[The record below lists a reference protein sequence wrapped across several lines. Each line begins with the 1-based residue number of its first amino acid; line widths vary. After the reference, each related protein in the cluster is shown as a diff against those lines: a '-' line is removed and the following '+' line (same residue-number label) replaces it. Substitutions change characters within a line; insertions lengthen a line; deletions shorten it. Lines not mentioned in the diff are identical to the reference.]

1 MNQII
6 EKIKLFNVVDDVVNL
21 KQLSGGHINT
31 TYLVTTAQE
40 NQTNKYVLQKINKYV
55 FKNPDEVMQNIV
67 SITNF
72 IKDKI
77 FSKGQNYKRK
87 VLNFLQST
95 NGLPYI
101 IDENGDYWRMYE
113 FIDQSVCYDNT
124 SDLKIIEET
133 GKAFGEFQLHLDDY
147 PIEELYITIKNF
159 HNLPM
164 RYDYFD
170 QVIKIDRFDR
180 ANKVSREI
188 ESFFN
193 LENYVSQLNLMLENG
208 KLPYRVT
215 HNDTKCNNVLFD
227 KNTNKKLCVI
237 DLDTVMPGLVAF
249 DYGDAIRCIANTA
262 KEDEKDLSKVKLD
275 LNRFKAFTKGFLSL
289 VGDKLTDKEKETLY
303 LGPISIATELA
314 LRFLTDYLEGDVY
327 FKTDYLEHNLDRAR
341 CQLELAKDMLLKKE
355 KMKEIIDECL
365 RENQRNLI

>member
-1 MNQII
+1 
-6 EKIKLFNVVDDVVNL
+6 
-21 KQLSGGHINT
+21 
-31 TYLVTTAQE
+31 
-40 NQTNKYVLQKINKYV
+40 
-55 FKNPDEVMQNIV
+55 
-67 SITNF
+67 
-72 IKDKI
+72 
-77 FSKGQNYKRK
+77 
-87 VLNFLQST
+87 
-95 NGLPYI
+95 
-101 IDENGDYWRMYE
+101 
-113 FIDQSVCYDNT
+113 
-124 SDLKIIEET
+124 
-133 GKAFGEFQLHLDDY
+133 
-147 PIEELYITIKNF
+147 
-159 HNLPM
+159 M

-170 QVIKIDRFDR
+170 EVIKVDRFDR
-180 ANKVSREI
+180 VNKVSREI

-208 KLPYRVT
+208 ELPYRVT

-249 DYGDAIRCIANTA
+249 DYGDAIRCIANLA

-365 RENQRNLI
+365 RENQRNLIQMGNKKVGKNPTFIF

>member
-6 EKIKLFNVVDDVVNL
+6 EKVKLFNVIDDVVNL

-55 FKNPDEVMQNIV
+55 FKNPNEVMQNIV

-77 FSKGQNYKRK
+77 SSKGQNYKRK

-95 NGLPYI
+95 NGQPYI

-113 FIDQSVCYDNT
+113 FIGQSVCYDNT

-147 PIEELYITIKNF
+147 PIEALYITIKNF
-159 HNLPM
+159 HNIPM

-170 QVIKIDRFDR
+170 QVIKMNRFDR
-180 ANKVSREI
+180 ANKVSSEI

-208 KLPYRVT
+208 ELPYRVT

-227 KNTNKKLCVI
+227 ENTNKKLCVI

>member
-1 MNQII
+1 M
-6 EKIKLFNVVDDVVNL
+6 EHIKDKLNLFNITEEIKNI

-31 TYLVTTAQE
+31 TYLVTTVQE

-55 FKNPDEVMQNIV
+55 FKNPEEVMQNIV

-77 FSKGQNYKRK
+77 SSIGQNYKRK
-87 VLNFLQST
+87 VLNFFKST
-95 NGLPYI
+95 DGKPFI

-113 FIDQSVCYDNT
+113 FIDQSVCYNNT

-180 ANKVSREI
+180 ANKVSSEI
-188 ESFFN
+188 ESFFI

-208 KLPYRVT
+208 ELPYRVT

-249 DYGDAIRCIANTA
+249 DYGDAIRCIANLS

-275 LNRFKAFTKGFLSL
+275 LNRFKAFTKGFIGI
-289 VGDKLTDKEKETLY
+289 VGDKLTDKEKATLY

-327 FKTDYLEHNLDRAR
+327 FKIDYPEHNLDRAR
-341 CQLELAKDMLLKKE
+341 CQLALAKDMLLKIE
-355 KMKEIIDECL
+355 KMKEVINDCL
-365 RENQRNLI
+365 NENNKELE